1 MDNQV
6 DHTLAKPDLHEQW
19 VSAYYTPE
27 TQRLFEQIFD
37 FLAQLPEL
45 QRRATF
51 LDAGCGNG
59 VHSIRLAKRG
69 YSVVAIDFSEYVLE
83 KAKINVAAN
92 GLKDRVMFQRGSL
105 LELEFP
111 DHSFDYVLCWGVLTH
126 IPDLER
132 AISELSR
139 VVKPGGVLIVEE
151 TNMYSIE
158 SLAIRSL
165 RRLLGRSLLRRVL
178 GKEPASLTMTPA
190 GAERWKQTSA
200 GPLIVREANIAFL
213 IDSFNKQDFSL
224 IKRLPS
230 TFTELYAAVKSHP
243 IQYLACRVNEF
254 WFRYLKILYLA
265 CGNILVLKK
274 NGEL

>member
-1 MDNQV
+1 M
-6 DHTLAKPDLHEQW
+6 
-19 VSAYYTPE
+19 
-27 TQRLFEQIFD
+27 
-37 FLAQLPEL
+37 
-45 QRRATF
+45 
-51 LDAGCGNG
+51 
-59 VHSIRLAKRG
+59 
-69 YSVVAIDFSEYVLE
+69 
-83 KAKINVAAN
+83 NVAAN
-92 GLKDRVMFQRGSL
+92 GLTDRVMFQRGSL

-111 DHSFDYVLCWGVLTH
+111 DHSFEYVLCWGVLMH
-126 IPDLER
+126 IPDVER

-158 SLAIRSL
+158 SLATRTL

-200 GPLIVREANIAFL
+200 GRLLVRDADIAFL
-213 IDSFNKQDFSL
+213 IDSFNRQDFSL

-230 TFTELYAAVKSHP
+230 AFTELYATVKSHP
-243 IQYLACRVNEF
+243 LQYLACRVNEF
-254 WFRYLKILYLA
+254 WFRYLKIPYLA

-274 NGEL
+274 NG